1 MKIIMIAPYEN
12 GAHENQE
19 VPFLSE
25 IPEGWA
31 IIPDDMEIPDTF
43 PFVSIQVDGDVVTA
57 MEPGVVPEQPAVEPL
72 PTPQED
78 NDAMLVDHEYRLTLL
93 ELGVTEEV

>member
-19 VPFLSE
+19 FSGLLE

-31 IIPDDMEIPDTF
+31 VIPDNMEIPDTF
-43 PFVSIQVDGDVVTA
+43 PFVSIQVEGGVVTA
-57 MEPGVVPEQPAVEPL
+57 MEPGVVPERHVVNPL

>member
-1 MKIIMIAPYEN
+1 MKIIMIAPCEN

-19 VPFLSE
+19 VSGLLE

-31 IIPDDMEIPDTF
+31 IIPDNMEIPDTF
-43 PFVSIQVDGDVVTA
+43 PFVSIQVDGNIVTD
-57 MEPGVVPEQPAVEPL
+57 MKPGVVPEQPVVEPL